1 MKTQD
6 GRKLLTE
13 ALHDLRL
20 RVVSA
25 VEEEGMKAVEAM
37 RVFGVGRTALFGWLK
52 A

>member
-6 GRKLLTE
+6 GRKLSTE